1 MKKAAIVIFIGI
13 FVISASTVFTQTT
26 GPKISINL
34 TGGPALPSGELND
47 GWSLGFHGGV
57 TLDLSLK
64 GGFTLFADGHYNSFM
79 FDIDDWGLPANAT
92 FSGGTFGVFSLTA
105 GGKYFFPM
113 QSNIKVY
120 GMAGL
125 GLFMQ
130 SISDVTVRYRIITS
144 WYTAD
149 VTSTWSTDSATD
161 FGVLFGFGMH
171 YPMSPKLSLVG
182 EFRMVV
188 IFTEEESTV
197 FIPLVIGVVLY
208 L

>member
-1 MKKAAIVIFIGI
+1 MKKAAIVMFIGI

-34 TGGPALPSGELND
+34 TGGPALPSGELAD
-47 GWSLGFHGGV
+47 GWGLGFHGGV

-64 GGFTLFADGHYNSFM
+64 GGFTLFADGRYNIFM
-79 FDIDDWGLPANAT
+79 LNIDDWGHPANAT
-92 FSGGTFGVFSLTA
+92 FSGGTFGIFSLA
-105 GGKYFFPM
+105 GGGKYFFPL
-113 QSNIKVY
+113 QSKMKIY

-125 GLFMQ
+125 GLFIQ
-130 SISDVTVRYRIITS
+130 SISDLTVRYRITTPY
-144 WYTAD
+144 YTAD
-149 VTSTWSTDSATD
+149 VTVTRGWDTQTNL
-161 FGVLFGFGMH
+161 GVLFGFGMH

-188 IFTEEESTV
+188 IFTEDESTV
-197 FIPLVIGVVLY
+197 FLPLVIGIVLY